1 MSPAEFGLY
10 NEYKE
15 INFTPMLENRISGYG
30 DKFNQ
35 SKMNL
40 SLTPKKVQKVV
51 KTCQNLRRSHSI
63 LELTRII
70 GLLSFTIQ
78 AVEPATMQLR
88 FLQQPIVFLTKKM
101 NYQSVRTSSTKS
113 RNKLT
118 SWIENVS
125 FCNGRAFSQLNPR
138 MTLQTDVSWTGWG
151 AACNGVQIRAMV
163 REGENV
169 VHKHARTTSNKI
181 GSNFLPQREKS

>member
-10 NEYKE
+10 NKYKE

-101 NYQSVRTSSTKS
+101 NYQSVRTSSTK
-113 RNKLT
+113 
-118 SWIENVS
+118 
-125 FCNGRAFSQLNPR
+125 
-138 MTLQTDVSWTGWG
+138 
-151 AACNGVQIRAMV
+151 
-163 REGENV
+163 
-169 VHKHARTTSNKI
+169 
-181 GSNFLPQREKS
+181 